1 MRNKRRLVCL
11 LLVAVCAI
19 SCLLAIGG
27 QAFAESSTF
36 VGSSSCP
43 TDLQQLFS
51 ETSTY
56 NCTSAPTKNQ
66 AIKDEDEIERI
77 AATTF
82 NTTAAGKNSN
92 TVKTGEPQES
102 LVYIKIF

>member
-11 LLVAVCAI
+11 LLVTVCVI
-19 SCLLAIGG
+19 SCLLSIGG
-27 QAFAESSTF
+27 QAFAESVIFT
-36 VGSSSCP
+36 GSSSCP
-43 TDLQQLFS
+43 TNLQQLFS

-66 AIKDEDEIERI
+66 ATKDKDGIERI

-92 TVKTGEPQES
+92 TVKIGESQKS
-102 LVYIKIF
+102 LL

>member
-11 LLVAVCAI
+11 LLVAVCAV

-27 QAFAESSTF
+27 QVFAESTTF

-43 TDLQQLFS
+43 TDL
-51 ETSTY
+51 

-66 AIKDEDEIERI
+66 AIKDEDKIDRI

-102 LVYIKIF
+102 LL

>member
-11 LLVAVCAI
+11 LLVAVCAV

-27 QAFAESSTF
+27 QVFAESTTF
-36 VGSSSCP
+36 VGSSGCP
-43 TDLQQLFS
+43 TDLQQLFN

-92 TVKTGEPQES
+92 TVKPGEPQE
-102 LVYIKIF
+102 LLL

>member
-27 QAFAESSTF
+27 QAFAESVIFT
-36 VGSSSCP
+36 GSSSCP

-66 AIKDEDEIERI
+66 AIKDEDKIDRI

-102 LVYIKIF
+102 LL

>member
-19 SCLLAIGG
+19 SCLFAIGG
-27 QAFAESSTF
+27 QVFAESTTF
-36 VGSSSCP
+36 AGSSSCP
-43 TDLQQLFS
+43 TNLQQLFS

-77 AATTF
+77 AVMTL
-82 NTTAAGKNSN
+82 NTTATGKNSN
-92 TVKTGEPQES
+92 TVKTGEPHES
-102 LVYIKIF
+102 LLQIKIF

>member
-19 SCLLAIGG
+19 SCLFAIGG
-27 QAFAESSTF
+27 QVFAESTTF
-36 VGSSSCP
+36 AGSSSCP
-43 TDLQQLFS
+43 TNLQQLFS

-56 NCTSAPTKNQ
+56 NCTFAPTKNQ
-66 AIKDEDEIERI
+66 AIKDENEFRRI
-77 AATTF
+77 AVTTF
-82 NTTAAGKNSN
+82 DTTETGKNSN
-92 TVKTGEPQES
+92 TVKIGEPQES

>member
-1 MRNKRRLVCL
+1 MRNKKRLVCL
-11 LLVAVCAI
+11 LLAAVCTIA
-19 SCLLAIGG
+19 CVLAMG
-27 QAFAESSTF
+27 QVFADETVHF
-36 VGSSSCP
+36 TGSSSCP
-43 TDLQQLFS
+43 TNLQEMFS

-56 NCTSAPTKNQ
+56 NCTSAPTQNQ

-92 TVKTGEPQES
+92 TVKTGESQES